1 MDDIVKPNICPECR
15 NTFMQPFVCTTC
27 GAQKLYDTTLRNA
40 VLRAEKAE
48 HEIERLRAE
57 CEALRKMDDIVEQLR
72 ALEKREAGNCYSVN
86 KAMLDA
92 AAEIERLRAER
103 EALRKD
109 AERLD
114 FVERSSK
121 GYGLGWIFRESRTGR
136 GMRLHETSEEG
147 ASASAREAIDRAMAS
162 GAEGGER

>member
-1 MDDIVKPNICPECR
+1 MADFDV
-15 NTFMQPFVCTTC
+15 T
-27 GAQKLYDTTLRNA
+27 
-40 VLRAEKAE
+40 RAAYQG
-48 HEIERLRAE
+48 
-57 CEALRKMDDIVEQLR
+57 DIVEQLR
-72 ALEKREAGNCYSVN
+72 TLEKREAGNCYSVN

-92 AAEIERLRAER
+92 AAEIERLRAEC

-162 GAEGGER
+162 IAKGGSNDC